1 MKFLL
6 ALLALFTL
14 AITALHA
21 ADVVTITS
29 ATSVLVNGVDYGKP
43 ADAIANNKQLAPAI
57 QLALEKW
64 AADIT
69 ADKATAEAERNA
81 LKARISTVLN
91 TMLTEELKT
100 GDGPKAELLRKLI
113 AESQKSD
120 ADLKREAL
128 AAEISAKQAELQKL
142 TGP

>member
-1 MKFLL
+1 MKHIILILTAF
-6 ALLALFTL
+6 AL

-21 ADVVTITS
+21 SDPVIVVNNV
-29 ATSVLVNGVDYGKP
+29 TSVTVDGTDYGKP

-64 AADIT
+64 AADLI

-128 AAEISAKQAELQKL
+128 SAEIAAKQAELQKL
-142 TGP
+142 TP

>member
-1 MKFLL
+1 MKS
-6 ALLALFTL
+6 LFSSF
-14 AITALHA
+14 AILISSFAATA
-21 ADVVTITS
+21 ADTVTITS

-64 AADIT
+64 AADLT

-128 AAEISAKQAELQKL
+128 AAEIATKQAELQKL
-142 TGP
+142 TP